1 MTEHENRDINE
12 HEVSLESSRQAGRV
26 IRNLGEHARSA
37 IADAEATAQKFA
49 RRTREQAAMATDVLN
64 QQSTRAGKYLSHNIN
79 EYPFSAL
86 LIAGAIG
93 YGLAYLIHTQ
103 RQNRPEIEQVRNSG
117 GGLTEFDLC

>member
-1 MTEHENRDINE
+1 MTEDENREINE
-12 HEVSLESSRQAGRV
+12 HEVSPESSKQAGRV
-26 IRNLGEHARSA
+26 IWNLGEQARSA
-37 IADAEATAQKFA
+37 IADAGATAQEFA
-49 RRTREQAAMATDVLN
+49 RRTREQAAMATDVVN

-103 RQNRPEIEQVRNSG
+103 RQNRPETEQVRKSRV
-117 GGLTEFDLC
+117 GLMEF